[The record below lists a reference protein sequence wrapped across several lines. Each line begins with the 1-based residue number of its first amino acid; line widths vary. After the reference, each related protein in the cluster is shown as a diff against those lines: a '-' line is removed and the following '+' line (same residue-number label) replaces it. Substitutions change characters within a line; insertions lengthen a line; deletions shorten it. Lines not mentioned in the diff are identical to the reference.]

1 MFIFICFL
9 GISFATEDKPCDKIL
24 DLGSDSFDE
33 VLASSQVLFV
43 EFYAKWCAHCRKF
56 APRYEVV
63 STILD
68 EHNNIKLAK
77 VNIDDHPDLAER
89 FNVDSYPTFKL
100 FTKGQ
105 IIDYTSDRDEVN
117 MANWIIK
124 YSHPIIQEIHST
136 EELEGLKQLHQ
147 VCFIMMGSKSSPQYL
162 LFEASAQKSL
172 SHCFGL
178 IQDSNIFNYQ
188 TKSEAC
194 ILVFKQNDD
203 KFQINVRFDF
213 LDEYFES
220 HLVPWVLPLSDTSIK
235 EIFIKG
241 KTGLIVFTQDSQIIK
256 LLTDLTF
263 ETYNFFQLTFADS
276 KQALHQ
282 VLVKELG
289 VDKFEMPFALI
300 VDKQMRKYKM
310 DKEVNFE
317 NLKEF
322 CSQYLAG
329 ELKEFLRSE
338 EEVRKEGSLFRFV
351 GNEFLNEV
359 RKEKTLVAFLI
370 PNCGYCRILVPELE
384 ILAERNEGLRVGFVD
399 WAANDVRGV
408 QVTEFPALAVFSGQ
422 EENALF
428 YDGEM
433 RAEDIAKF
441 YGFKY

>member
-1 MFIFICFL
+1 M
-9 GISFATEDKPCDKIL
+9 GISFASDDKPCDQIL
-24 DLGSDSFDE
+24 ELGSESFDE
-33 VLASSQVLFV
+33 VLGSSQVLFV

-56 APRYEVV
+56 NPRYEVV
-63 STILD
+63 SAFLKD
-68 EHNNIKLAK
+68 YEYIKLAK

-89 FNVDSYPTFKL
+89 FSVDSYPTFKL

-105 IIDYTSDRDEVN
+105 IIDYTSDRDEEN
-117 MANWIIK
+117 MAKWIIK
-124 YSHPIIQEIHST
+124 YSNPIIHDINST
-136 EELEGLKQLHQ
+136 EELDNLKQLHQ
-147 VCFIMMGSKSSPQYL
+147 ACFIMMGSKSSPQYL
-162 LFEASAQKSL
+162 LFEASAKKSL
-172 SHCFGL
+172 NRCFGL
-178 IQDSNIFNYQ
+178 IQDSNVFNYQ

-194 ILVFKQNDD
+194 ILVFKQNDE
-203 KFQINVRFDF
+203 KFQINIRFDS

-220 HLVPWVLPLSDTSIK
+220 HLVPWVLPLSDASIK
-235 EIFIKG
+235 EIFLKG
-241 KTGLIVFTQDSQIIK
+241 KTGLLVFTQDSQIIQ
-256 LLTDLTF
+256 LLADLTF
-263 ETYNFFQLTFADS
+263 ETYSFFQLVYADS

-300 VDKQMRKYKM
+300 VDKQMRKYKL
-310 DKEVNFE
+310 DKEVNLG

-322 CSQYLAG
+322 CGQFLAG

-338 EEVRKEGSLFRFV
+338 EEIRKEGNLYRFV
-351 GNEFLNEV
+351 GNNFLQEV
-359 RKEKTLVAFLI
+359 KKVKTLVAFLI

-384 ILAERNEGLRVGFVD
+384 ILAERNEGLRVGFID

-408 QVTEFPALAVFSGQ
+408 QVNEFPALAVYSEQ
-422 EENALF
+422 DEQALF